1 MNCIIL
7 GDKFQ
12 KGMKSKGCSALLKIN
27 KKLNVLNNQYSVLK
41 EIIPNINITYVYGFD
56 GKRLL
61 EYYTN
66 NALNIS
72 LVLNEKYNLHNQ
84 VFSLSLANHLFQD
97 SVLVVD
103 GYKQLNKK
111 IFKKFDQD
119 NGSQI
124 FITNNI
130 NKDNYV
136 PGCTAID
143 NKIEYFSY
151 DLDNNIANIYYF
163 SKADASAIQNLLTQ
177 EKYYNSFIFEI
188 LNRAIENGIHFKPL
202 IVD

>member
-72 LVLNEKYNLHNQ
+72 LVLNEKYNPKN
-84 VFSLSLANHLFQD
+84 
-97 SVLVVD
+97 
-103 GYKQLNKK
+103 
-111 IFKKFDQD
+111 
-119 NGSQI
+119 
-124 FITNNI
+124 
-130 NKDNYV
+130 
-136 PGCTAID
+136 
-143 NKIEYFSY
+143 
-151 DLDNNIANIYYF
+151 
-163 SKADASAIQNLLTQ
+163 
-177 EKYYNSFIFEI
+177 
-188 LNRAIENGIHFKPL
+188 
-202 IVD
+202 